1 MKLYVTSDLHLEFGD
16 LDLENRDDVDVL
28 VLSGDILVARD
39 IETMN
44 PRGVLSQAFLH
55 RCHNLFP
62 QVVMILGNHEHY
74 HGDFCKSTDIIRAA
88 VADYD
93 NFHVLDKQSV
103 EINDYVF
110 IGGTLWTDFNGN
122 DPLTLTAAGSMM
134 HDFKGVKHSAN
145 GAAGGSWRFLPQ
157 DALADHEAMLKCI
170 TRTIDDRRAR
180 GEHSDRVIVVGHHS
194 PSRQSTHARYQ
205 NEVLMNGCYSSHL
218 DGFIL
223 DRPEICLW
231 THGHTHED
239 FDYEIGRTRIVCNPR
254 GYVGYEARA
263 DHWQP
268 KLIEV

>member
-1 MKLYVTSDLHLEFGD
+1 MRLYVTSDLHLEFGD

-28 VLSGDILVARD
+28 ILSGDILVARD

-122 DPLTLTAAGSMM
+122 DPLTLTAAGSMVQQVAPGDSCPRM
-134 HDFKGVKHSAN
+134 H
-145 GAAGGSWRFLPQ
+145 W
-157 DALADHEAMLKCI
+157 
-170 TRTIDDRRAR
+170 
-180 GEHSDRVIVVGHHS
+180 
-194 PSRQSTHARYQ
+194 
-205 NEVLMNGCYSSHL
+205 
-218 DGFIL
+218 
-223 DRPEICLW
+223 
-231 THGHTHED
+231 
-239 FDYEIGRTRIVCNPR
+239 
-254 GYVGYEARA
+254 
-263 DHWQP
+263 
-268 KLIEV
+268 LIMKPC